1 MPATTTS
8 FIASD
13 GAHSLREKIGRAL
26 MWLAVLGAVGAA
38 GTALLTVL
46 DAGGATKVV
55 ETWRLYGLIVFA
67 GLFALLMLRP
77 HHYKGVWE
85 ITIASKLA
93 MTVTAIGYAAHGG
106 ITGTGPI
113 IGWDGGLTAVLIA
126 AYVCCRGWTAA
137 PRLLGTNRAAR
148 QDDHLGHRVL
158 VPGED
163 SPTPTVTASRNGS
176 A

>member
-13 GAHSLREKIGRAL
+13 DAHSLREKIGRAL
-26 MWLAVLGAVGAA
+26 MWLVVLSAVEAA

-46 DAGGATKVV
+46 DTAGATKVV
-55 ETWRLYGLIVFA
+55 ETWRLYGLLVFV

-113 IGWDGGLTAVLIA
+113 IGWAAASPRSSSLPTSAAAAGPPRRACGGRTG
-126 AYVCCRGWTAA
+126 R
-137 PRLLGTNRAAR
+137 RARTITPVIGSWCQEKAR
-148 QDDHLGHRVL
+148 RRR
-158 VPGED
+158 P
-163 SPTPTVTASRNGS
+163 
-176 A
+176 

>member
-1 MPATTTS
+1 MSTANAS

-13 GAHSLREKIGRAL
+13 DALSLREKIGTGL

-55 ETWRLYGLIVFA
+55 ETWRLYGLVVFV

-77 HHYKGVWE
+77 HHYRGVWE

-106 ITGTGPI
+106 IAGTGPI
-113 IGWDGGLTAVLIA
+113 IGWDGGLTALLIT

-137 PRLLGTNRAAR
+137 PRLRRTNRQLTATKHVEMTGAVVHAGPPRAR
-148 QDDHLGHRVL
+148 
-158 VPGED
+158 GEAKK
-163 SPTPTVTASRNGS
+163 P
-176 A
+176 